1 MFIQLHNDLNAHAS
15 VRSLGAT
22 ESRMVLL
29 KVCPP
34 SRPDMGHP
42 DDCIPVHEI
51 FTRHH
56 AEHIVAD
63 GKAVEQVPGIQAVC
77 KLYVCYV

>member
-51 FTRHH
+51 FTRHP
-56 AEHIVAD
+56 ELIVAE
-63 GKAVEQVPGIQAVC
+63 GKAVEQVPGIQAVY
-77 KLYVCYV
+77 KLYVGCV